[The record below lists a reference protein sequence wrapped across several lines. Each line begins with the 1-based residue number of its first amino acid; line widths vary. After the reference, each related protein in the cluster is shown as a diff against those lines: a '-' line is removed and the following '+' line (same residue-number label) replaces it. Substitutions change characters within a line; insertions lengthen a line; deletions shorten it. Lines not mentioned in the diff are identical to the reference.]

1 MYDPKNSLLDAWRE
15 IMWHWKMLHQ
25 IAMQNKQSGAGRYLT
40 IKQGIA
46 MLRQNSR
53 HQKLLS

>member
-1 MYDPKNSLLDAWRE
+1 
-15 IMWHWKMLHQ
+15 MWHWKMLHQ